1 MQDVRDIVAII
12 PEFTLS
18 EQFLLRDRL
27 EQSINN
33 LIELSSA
40 QTDREQIEE
49 MERRLEGYL
58 AGTIP
63 AQPADIAM
71 AQIRSELGL

>member
-12 PEFTLS
+12 PELTLS

-27 EQSINN
+27 ENSIND

-40 QTDREQIEE
+40 QTDREQVEE

-63 AQPADIAM
+63 SQPADVAM
-71 AQIRSELGL
+71 AQIRNELGL

>member
-27 EQSINN
+27 ENSIND

-40 QTDREQIEE
+40 QTDREQVEE

-63 AQPADIAM
+63 AQAADVAM
-71 AQIRSELGL
+71 AQIRKELGL

>member
-1 MQDVRDIVAII
+1 MQEARDFVANIQ
-12 PEFTLS
+12 ELTFS
-18 EQFLLRDRL
+18 EQVQLRDQL

-40 QTDREQIEE
+40 QSDREQIEE

-63 AQPADIAM
+63 AQAADVAM